1 LFTGTV
7 RAKIKHFIV
16 LYLLYNQN
24 SFQQFTFMNKYLRKG
39 LREIII
45 GVLLVGLGYY
55 LMERRSDWYK
65 IAMLVGVIAFSAGF
79 LTLIYRM
86 IRKVDRNA
94 IIEMRE
100 EAHKKH
106 KEGDAE

>member
-1 LFTGTV
+1 
-7 RAKIKHFIV
+7 
-16 LYLLYNQN
+16 
-24 SFQQFTFMNKYLRKG
+24 MNKYLRKG

-45 GVLLVGLGYY
+45 GVVLVILGYY
-55 LMERRSDWYK
+55 LMEQRSNWYK
-65 IAMLVGVIAFSAGF
+65 LAMLVGVIAFSIGI

-100 EAHKKH
+100 ESHKKD
-106 KEGDAE
+106 KEGDAEQNRGIVLKNNQLFGK

>member
-1 LFTGTV
+1 
-7 RAKIKHFIV
+7 
-16 LYLLYNQN
+16 
-24 SFQQFTFMNKYLRKG
+24 MNKYLRKG

-45 GVLLVGLGYY
+45 GVVLVILGYY
-55 LMERRSDWYK
+55 LMEQRSNWYK
-65 IAMLVGVIAFSAGF
+65 LAMLVGVIAFSIGI

-100 EAHKKH
+100 ESHKKD
-106 KEGDAE
+106 KEGDAEQN

>member
-1 LFTGTV
+1 
-7 RAKIKHFIV
+7 
-16 LYLLYNQN
+16 
-24 SFQQFTFMNKYLRKG
+24 MNKYLRKG

-45 GVLLVGLGYY
+45 GTVLVILGYH
-55 LMERRSDWYK
+55 LMEQRSNWYK
-65 IAMLVGVIAFSAGF
+65 LAMFVGVIVFSIGF

-100 EAHKKH
+100 EAHKKDR
-106 KEGDAE
+106 EGDAE

>member
-1 LFTGTV
+1 
-7 RAKIKHFIV
+7 
-16 LYLLYNQN
+16 
-24 SFQQFTFMNKYLRKG
+24 MNKYLRKG
-39 LREIII
+39 LREIIV
-45 GVLLVGLGYY
+45 GVLLVILGYY
-55 LMERRSDWYK
+55 LMGQRSNWYK
-65 IAMLVGVIAFSAGF
+65 IAMLGGVIVFSIGF

-100 EAHKKH
+100 EAHKKE

>member
-1 LFTGTV
+1 
-7 RAKIKHFIV
+7 
-16 LYLLYNQN
+16 
-24 SFQQFTFMNKYLRKG
+24 MNKYLRKG

-45 GVLLVGLGYY
+45 GVLLVILGYY
-55 LMERRSDWYK
+55 LMEQHSNWYK
-65 IAMLVGVIAFSAGF
+65 LAMPVGVITFSIGV

-100 EAHKKH
+100 EAHKKE
-106 KEGDAE
+106 KEGDAQ

>member
-1 LFTGTV
+1 
-7 RAKIKHFIV
+7 
-16 LYLLYNQN
+16 
-24 SFQQFTFMNKYLRKG
+24 MNKYLRKG

-45 GVLLVGLGYY
+45 GVLLVILGYY
-55 LMERRSDWYK
+55 LMEQRSNWYK
-65 IAMLVGVIAFSAGF
+65 LAMLAAVIVFSIGF

-100 EAHKKH
+100 EAHKKE

>member
-1 LFTGTV
+1 
-7 RAKIKHFIV
+7 
-16 LYLLYNQN
+16 
-24 SFQQFTFMNKYLRKG
+24 MNKYLRKG

-45 GVLLVGLGYY
+45 GVLLVILGYY
-55 LMERRSDWYK
+55 LMEQRSNWYK
-65 IAMLVGVIAFSAGF
+65 LAMLIGVITFSIGF

-100 EAHKKH
+100 EANKEGGHKKD
-106 KEGDAE
+106 KEEDAKQN